1 MLSGSPILILF
12 TAQVD
17 EARSRLA
24 EESQKREEK
33 IRAIKT
39 MIEAEKQKFVA
50 TINERLE
57 KMIKDVVV
65 VKVKERVR
73 VQVGFDAEARS
84 EFSLTP
90 F

>member
-1 MLSGSPILILF
+1 
-12 TAQVD
+12 
-17 EARSRLA
+17 
-24 EESQKREEK
+24 
-33 IRAIKT
+33 